1 MWRSKKLII
10 VAVLAA
16 LMLAGTIGGVALA
29 ADNGDDSEPEAR
41 YEALLNRVCEIY
53 QEKTGVAIDQE
64 ALKDAFAQTQSEMQT
79 EALETWLQSLVE
91 EGEITQAQADEY
103 LDWWQVKPDVSFGF
117 GFGGRGGFRG
127 MGGPRGMRGFG
138 WPCAPQNN

>member
-1 MWRSKKLII
+1 MEMWRSKKLII

-16 LMLAGTIGGVALA
+16 VMMAGTIGGVVLA
-29 ADNGDDSEPEAR
+29 TNNGDDSEPEAR

-53 QEKTGVAIDQE
+53 QEKTGVTIDQE
-64 ALKDAFAQTQSEMQT
+64 ALKDAFAQAQSEMQT

-91 EGEITQAQADEY
+91 EGEISQAQADEY
-103 LDWWQVKPDVSFGF
+103 LDWWQAKPDVSFGF

-127 MGGPRGMRGFG
+127 MGGMRGFG
-138 WPCAPQNN
+138 WPCVPQNN